1 MKPTA
6 DFQMEEEQQAQFR
19 VKVRQK
25 RLSNCRFHSLTGFVS
40 ASLNAIFVGPFLI
53 LLTWQQMRYHLQN
66 SQLFNIDS
74 THKKKRDDESMT
86 HAKNLL

>member
-25 RLSNCRFHSLTGFVS
+25 RLSNCRFHSLNGFVS
-40 ASLNAIFVGPFLI
+40 ASLNAIFVAI
-53 LLTWQQMRYHLQN
+53 LSGAVFNLTYMAANEVSFAKFSAFQYRQYAQ
-66 SQLFNIDS
+66 
-74 THKKKRDDESMT
+74 KKER
-86 HAKNLL
+86 